1 LGANTR
7 FRDPNKADYTLN
19 KAINLTESEKDT
31 ANYIHCVSNLA
42 YLYFMQGAKVGKDSA
57 AVLYNKAYGQLQRI
71 LKLKRMDYFT
81 INDFATCACVYAMKG
96 KPDSALKFIDKAKER
111 ISDSSYYHSHNY
123 LVPMAQIAKASG
135 NMLDYYKLSHE
146 SDSIDFALMRNPDI
160 VNIMYAEINYGPWDR
175 IDGKSF
181 VNGYGDKP
189 AGARFYPSDMTAE
202 EFDSWDDLAK
212 NSPYTLARRT
222 ADGSLETVWYHDA
235 YAGSISKI
243 EEYLQR
249 AADVTIKESVRNY
262 LLKKI
267 EGLKTDDYYESDKAW
282 LEMNDSKMDLVIG
295 PIEPVDD
302 ALYGTKASYGAYV
315 LLKNLHRTEELSALA
330 ARMPELQEMLPG
342 DPANRQFVPGAE
354 SDIFSCNVLYCS
366 GYTNAGFKVIGINF
380 PYDAKVQEEL
390 GTRSIIFDNIIRE
403 KFNRTVYPVGQSLL
417 EESYQPHVDASAFY
431 WLIVFREIAKG
442 LGVKETVNGRGTVAE
457 ALGNEALAIEK
468 AKSNV
473 LGTWLCAQEAEAYH
487 ISALFQ
493 KEDVLTTFVTN
504 TIRSVRFGAADPTGI
519 ANIIVYNYLL
529 ETKAITWNATGR
541 YSIDFDK
548 TWQALEDLGAEILR
562 IQAHGDIDAA
572 NSYIARYGVAGLESL
587 SDKRVL
593 ERAGVPV
600 DIRFTY

>member
-1 LGANTR
+1 MKNHITVWSLLALAVVSCTQDKVDFDRLVDNYAVVTIPAPDLTGITDNGKEVLKLYRMA
-7 FRDPNKADYTLN
+7 ADEVDKIYWQQN
-19 KAINLTESEKDT
+19 YGEKD
-31 ANYIHCVSNLA
+31 AFL
-42 YLYFMQGAKVGKDSA
+42 DS
-57 AVLYNKAYGQLQRI
+57 LESPSQR
-71 LKLKRMDYFT
+71 L
-81 INDFATCACVYAMKG
+81 
-96 KPDSALKFIDKAKER
+96 
-111 ISDSSYYHSHNY
+111 
-123 LVPMAQIAKASG
+123 
-135 NMLDYYKLSHE
+135 
-146 SDSIDFALMRNPDI
+146 
-160 VNIMYAEINYGPWDR
+160 YAEINYGPWDR

-189 AGARFYPSDMTAE
+189 AGARFYPSNMTAE
-202 EFDSWDDLAK
+202 EFDSWDDPAK
-212 NSPYTLARRT
+212 NSPYTLARRS

>member
-1 LGANTR
+1 
-7 FRDPNKADYTLN
+7 
-19 KAINLTESEKDT
+19 
-31 ANYIHCVSNLA
+31 
-42 YLYFMQGAKVGKDSA
+42 
-57 AVLYNKAYGQLQRI
+57 
-71 LKLKRMDYFT
+71 
-81 INDFATCACVYAMKG
+81 
-96 KPDSALKFIDKAKER
+96 
-111 ISDSSYYHSHNY
+111 
-123 LVPMAQIAKASG
+123 
-135 NMLDYYKLSHE
+135 
-146 SDSIDFALMRNPDI
+146 
-160 VNIMYAEINYGPWDR
+160 
-175 IDGKSF
+175 
-181 VNGYGDKP
+181 
-189 AGARFYPSDMTAE
+189 MTAE
-202 EFDSWDDLAK
+202 EFDSWDDPAK
-212 NSPYTLARRT
+212 NSPYTLARRA

-380 PYDAKVQEEL
+380 PYDARVQEEL

-457 ALGNEALAIEK
+457 ALGNE
-468 AKSNV
+468 
-473 LGTWLCAQEAEAYH
+473 
-487 ISALFQ
+487 FQ

-504 TIRSVRFGAADPTGI
+504 TIRSVRFGAVDPTGI

>member
-1 LGANTR
+1 MKNHITVWSLLALTVVSCTQDKVDFDSLVDNYAVVTIPAPDLTGITDNGKEVLKLYRMA
-7 FRDPNKADYTLN
+7 ADEVDKIYWQQN
-19 KAINLTESEKDT
+19 YGEKD
-31 ANYIHCVSNLA
+31 AFL
-42 YLYFMQGAKVGKDSA
+42 DS
-57 AVLYNKAYGQLQRI
+57 LESPSQR
-71 LKLKRMDYFT
+71 L
-81 INDFATCACVYAMKG
+81 
-96 KPDSALKFIDKAKER
+96 
-111 ISDSSYYHSHNY
+111 
-123 LVPMAQIAKASG
+123 
-135 NMLDYYKLSHE
+135 
-146 SDSIDFALMRNPDI
+146 
-160 VNIMYAEINYGPWDR
+160 YAEINYGPWDR

-189 AGARFYPSDMTAE
+189 AGARFYPSDMTAG
-202 EFDSWDDLAK
+202 EFDSWDDPAK

-342 DPANRQFVPGAE
+342 DPVNRQFVPGAE

>member
-1 LGANTR
+1 MKNHITVWSLLALAVVSCTQDKVDFDRLVDNYAVVTIPAPDLTGITDNGKEVLKLYRMA
-7 FRDPNKADYTLN
+7 ADEVDKIYWQQN
-19 KAINLTESEKDT
+19 YGEKD
-31 ANYIHCVSNLA
+31 AFL
-42 YLYFMQGAKVGKDSA
+42 DS
-57 AVLYNKAYGQLQRI
+57 LESPSQR
-71 LKLKRMDYFT
+71 L
-81 INDFATCACVYAMKG
+81 
-96 KPDSALKFIDKAKER
+96 
-111 ISDSSYYHSHNY
+111 
-123 LVPMAQIAKASG
+123 
-135 NMLDYYKLSHE
+135 
-146 SDSIDFALMRNPDI
+146 
-160 VNIMYAEINYGPWDR
+160 YAEINYGPWDR

-202 EFDSWDDLAK
+202 EFDSWDDPAK
-212 NSPYTLARRT
+212 NSPYTLARRA

-235 YAGSISKI
+235 YASSISKI

-380 PYDAKVQEEL
+380 PYDARVQEEL